1 MELSKALIKNTNNP
15 KLAWQIFKRIASNPT
30 FPSDA
35 FNQSL
40 PVLTRILIGA
50 KMFTEINA
58 LQQLLLTHQPQT
70 PDHPM
75 VLLMRVLAK
84 LGHVNLAVS
93 QLQVFR
99 SHHPNKPLSISLYN
113 LLIRSSIH
121 ENLPDCVR
129 LLYEDMVVSRVGPET
144 YTFNLLIGGL
154 CDSGCLEDARKVFDK
169 MRERGCV
176 PNEFSFGILVRGYCR
191 AGRASEG
198 LELLEVMRGMEIGS
212 NIVVY
217 NTLVSTFCKEGKTSE
232 AEKLVEML
240 REDGH
245 VPNVVTFNARI
256 SALCSTG
263 KVLEA
268 SRIFRDMQVG
278 RELGLPQPDV
288 ITYNLML
295 EGFCKEGMMEEAK
308 TVIESMKEIGVI
320 LKVESYNIWLMG
332 LMRNGMLLEAQV
344 VLNAMVEKGVQPT
357 IVSYNILMD
366 GLCKNGMLRDAKTVM
381 SLMRN
386 GGVAPDVVSYSILL
400 HGYCKK
406 GMIGEA
412 NKHLHNMI
420 ANGCFPNEY
429 TCNSLLESLWK
440 EGKVSEAEE
449 LLKKMKE
456 RGYALNT
463 VTYNI
468 VLDGLCK
475 MGQVDKAVETMHEM
489 WNQENADGNDNDSC
503 EPDLITYSTIIN
515 ALCKDEKLDEAK
527 KKFIEMIGRNVYP
540 DSVIYDI
547 FIYNLCK
554 KGKVSS
560 AFRVLKEMEKKGYN
574 KSLQTYNSLI
584 LGLGMKSQFFEMY
597 GLMNEMRERGISPN
611 VSTYNNM
618 IRCLCESGQTDDATK
633 LLDEMLNKGVSL
645 NNSTFKLLIK
655 PLCQIGEFRPAQEVF
670 NISLSIFGHKETL
683 YSFMFNELVAGD
695 ELLEA
700 KDIFMSALDRCFD
713 IANFSY
719 GDFINRLSKAEM
731 VECATEVLKKMIKKR
746 YTFEPASF
754 MPVIDGLRMTGNKRE
769 ADEFAELMLEMG
781 SEIKVTNQVNRNT
794 KVFNR
799 RKVVNNNE
807 NNWQNVLHR
816 DDGSGA
822 TLKILNKIQK
832 GWSHE
837 RISNIQSPKKLLYER
852 CLCVL
857 LQPQVLKLF
866 VYNNVKPVKIATAFL
881 EECLIPVATFSSRK
895 VVVIIERIQFGYSK
909 LSLVGKTRFPGN
921 VIGKGVLSIS
931 DSQGNGEKRVQQEL
945 ANLQFFNPWPVKIAT
960 AFLEE
965 CLIPVATFSPRKVVV
980 IIERIQFGYSKLS
993 LVGKT
998 RFPGNVIGKGVLSVS
1013 DSQGNG
1019 EKGYNKSLQT
1029 YNSLILGL
1037 SKAEKWWNV
1046 LLKFSRK

>member
-1 MELSKALIKNTNNP
+1 MEPARELSKALIKNTNNP
-15 KLAWQIFKRIASNPT
+15 KLAWQIFKRIAFNPT

-40 PVLTRILIGA
+40 PVLTRILIGD
-50 KMFTEINA
+50 KMFTEINT

-75 VLLMRVLAK
+75 ALLMRVLAK

-93 QLQVFR
+93 QLQV
-99 SHHPNKPLSISLYN
+99 
-113 LLIRSSIH
+113 
-121 ENLPDCVR
+121 
-129 LLYEDMVVSRVGPET
+129 VGPET

-169 MRERGCV
+169 MRERGYV

-191 AGRASEG
+191 AGRAS
-198 LELLEVMRGMEIGS
+198 
-212 NIVVY
+212 
-217 NTLVSTFCKEGKTSE
+217 EGKTSE

-245 VPNVVTFNARI
+245 VPNVVTFDARI

-278 RELGLPQPDV
+278 RVLGLPQPDV

-332 LMRNGMLLEAQV
+332 LVRNGMLLEAQV
-344 VLNAMVEKGVQPT
+344 VLNEMVEKGVQPT
-357 IVSYNILMD
+357 IVSNNILMD

-406 GMIGEA
+406 GMIGES

-440 EGKVSEAEE
+440 EEKESEAEE

-489 WNQENADGNDNDSC
+489 WNRENVDGNDNDSC
-503 EPDLITYSTIIN
+503 KPDLITYSTIIS
-515 ALCKDEKLDEAK
+515 ALCKDGKLDEAK

-560 AFRVLKEMEKKGYN
+560 VFRVLKEMEKKGYN

-597 GLMNEMRERGISPN
+597 GLMNEMRESGISPN

-633 LLDEMLNKGVSL
+633 LLDEMLNKGVSP
-645 NNSTFKLLIK
+645 NISTFKLLIK

-683 YSFMFNELVAGD
+683 YSFMFNELAAGD

-719 GDFINRLSKAEM
+719 GDFINRLCKAEM

-754 MPVIDGLRMTGNKRE
+754 MPVIDGLRITGNKHE

-794 KVFNR
+794 KMFNR

-807 NNWQNVLHR
+807 NKWQNVLHR

-837 RISNIQSPKKLLYER
+837 RISNIQSPNCGYHKKNPIWLLKTQ
-852 CLCVL
+852 L
-857 LQPQVLKLF
+857 
-866 VYNNVKPVKIATAFL
+866 
-881 EECLIPVATFSSRK
+881 
-895 VVVIIERIQFGYSK
+895 GYR
-909 LSLVGKTRFPGN
+909 GCKTRFPGN
-921 VIGKGVLSIS
+921 VEGKGVFFRIS
-931 DSQGNGEKRVQQEL
+931 GFKEMEKKL
-945 ANLQFFNPWPVKIAT
+945 YNL
-960 AFLEE
+960 
-965 CLIPVATFSPRKVVV
+965 CLQI
-980 IIERIQFGYSKLS
+980 
-993 LVGKT
+993 
-998 RFPGNVIGKGVLSVS
+998 
-1013 DSQGNG
+1013 
-1019 EKGYNKSLQT
+1019 

-1037 SKAEKWWNV
+1037 GVKSRFFEMYGLMNEMGERGISPNVSTYNNMLRRLCESGQTDYATKLLDEMLNKGNKRKAGDFAELMLEMGSDSKVSNQVNRSTKVFNRRKVVKNNENNWQNILHRCTDQTFIVSKNFQYGSSKSTQLGYEGCKTRFPGMNTISMQSLK
-1046 LLKFSRK
+1046 LLVTKYEG